1 MFCTYQ
7 SLNPCRSHNATQ
19 CNQPTNQPT
28 NQPIKAAG
36 AWGDL
41 GIGVGVLHDVY
52 PYPQIANTMMTRLMA
67 ASRLKIPPMVGAEAT
82 HGVQMDDHT

>member
-1 MFCTYQ
+1 M
-7 SLNPCRSHNATQ
+7 
-19 CNQPTNQPT
+19 QPTNQPT